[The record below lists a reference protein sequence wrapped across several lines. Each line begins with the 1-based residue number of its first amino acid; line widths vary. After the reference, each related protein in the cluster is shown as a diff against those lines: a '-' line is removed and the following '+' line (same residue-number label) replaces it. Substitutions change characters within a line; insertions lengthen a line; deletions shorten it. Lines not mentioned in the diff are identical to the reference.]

1 MRPSQPVRSPSESR
15 DEISPLLWG
24 LEVEETKVAFR
35 ERRVSLE
42 GHKVFH
48 PAHAVGT
55 GIQPAHSGEE
65 VGETC

>member
-42 GHKVFH
+42 GHKFFH